1 MLSLHTLGKY
11 KGCRMGRGG
20 GSLSLTLAPIDR
32 QVFVP
37 WVLNVQ
43 TPSPPVPKRAV
54 YGRTW
59 DVESIGRTY
68 VVTLGDGQWYAA
80 RGQQGS
86 VSPGARPGRAPV
98 LREELEAEGRSES
111 WGSAAPTIRR
121 RSLVKLLLDRRR
133 GDGGVNTTQTRV
145 LTHYRDRLI
154 TGHSTGS
161 HGRREHTDEPVP
173 GGGAR
178 CFCAWARA
186 TNSVPSSSAHA
197 RPLVLRQST
206 HQSSPGSR
214 LHCSALACAW
224 ADSITCVLLSSP
236 LSRDGVLS
244 CGLTTPYSPHYN
256 QATHNIAYIY

>member
-1 MLSLHTLGKY
+1 MLSLHTWGKY
-11 KGCRMGRGG
+11 KGCRMVRGG

-98 LREELEAEGRSES
+98 LREELKAEGRSES

-145 LTHYRDRLI
+145 LNALQRQTHHLL
-154 TGHSTGS
+154 TAL
-161 HGRREHTDEPVP
+161 GRTAVASILTSRSREAALAASAHELEPP
-173 GGGAR
+173 IA
-178 CFCAWARA
+178 CRA
-186 TNSVPSSSAHA
+186 TVRTPAPSFSANPHTS
-197 RPLVLRQST
+197 PLPEV
-206 HQSSPGSR
+206 GSIV
-214 LHCSALACAW
+214 AL
-224 ADSITCVLLSSP
+224 SLVHEPCVLLSSP

-244 CGLTTPYSPHYN
+244 CGLTTPYSPVTTLQPGH
-256 QATHNIAYIY
+256 T